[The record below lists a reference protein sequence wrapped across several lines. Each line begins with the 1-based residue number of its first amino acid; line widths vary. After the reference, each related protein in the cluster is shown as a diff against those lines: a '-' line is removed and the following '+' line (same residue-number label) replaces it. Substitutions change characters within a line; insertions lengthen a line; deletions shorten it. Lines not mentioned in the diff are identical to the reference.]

1 MPYTTQKLVTDTVL
15 KQYLNRKI
23 LLAIALSASLTQ
35 AHATKLVLPGTV
47 ISNGQKMIGSR
58 FMGYVKHVY
67 VKLGQKVKREQNLYE
82 MESAEFDILKSQADL
97 MLEQSQTVLEFW
109 KKRLRILNE
118 KRKRLKKKAKVK
130 NIMGDLDDLQA
141 QAENAQ
147 TMLESAQ
154 VMVKQAAIKAKQ
166 MASVYNYLKM
176 KAPADGVIVMK
187 NIKEGDMVMPGMLTI
202 MMVDTED
209 LTIDV
214 TIPASSLKIV
224 HVGQKVDVV
233 IDALDFRTTGIVDA
247 IIPDANPMTH
257 KIKMRVKFDKKD
269 SNVFPGMYAK
279 IIVDSQSDVRS
290 NDTTSEETSS
300 KKRKFHPLKLD

>member
-1 MPYTTQKLVTDTVL
+1 MTKSRY
-15 KQYLNRKI
+15 RMKI
-23 LLAIALSASLTQ
+23 KSKIVITALLATSLM
-35 AHATKLVLPGTV
+35 HATELVLPGTV

-58 FMGYVKHVY
+58 FMGYIKHVY
-67 VKLGQKVKREQNLYE
+67 VRLGEKVKREQDLYE

-109 KKRLRILNE
+109 KKRLHILNE
-118 KRKRLKKKAKVK
+118 KRKRLKEKS
-130 NIMGDLDDLQA
+130 NTNGMFGDLDDLEA

-147 TMLESAQ
+147 TMLEAAQ

-176 KAPADGVIVMK
+176 KAPSDGVIVMK

-209 LTIDV
+209 LAIDLS
-214 TIPASSLKIV
+214 IPASSLKIV
-224 HVGQKVDVV
+224 RVDQKVDIV
-233 IDALDFRTTGIVDA
+233 IDALGFRTTGIVEA

-257 KIKMRVKFDKKD
+257 KIKMRVTFDKKGA
-269 SNVFPGMYAK
+269 NIFPGMYAK
-279 IIVDSQSDVRS
+279 IIVDTQQEFPA
-290 NDTTSEETSS
+290 TETDPS
-300 KKRKFHPLKLD
+300 KSREKRTFHPLKLD

>member
-1 MPYTTQKLVTDTVL
+1 MRYGTRLIL
-15 KQYLNRKI
+15 SA
-23 LLAIALSASLTQ
+23 LLASSLLQ
-35 AHATKLVLPGTV
+35 ATELVLPGTV

-67 VKLGQKVKREQNLYE
+67 VRLGQKVKREQDLYE

-109 KKRLRILNE
+109 KKRLHILNK
-118 KRKRLKKKAKVK
+118 KRKRLKQKSGTT
-130 NIMGDLDDLQA
+130 NIMGDLDDLEA

-147 TMLESAQ
+147 TMLEAAQ

-209 LTIDV
+209 LAIDLS
-214 TIPASSLKIV
+214 IPASSLKIV
-224 HVGQKVDVV
+224 HVGQKVDVI

-257 KIKMRVKFDKKD
+257 KIKMRVTFEKRGA
-269 SNVFPGMYAK
+269 NIYPGMYAK
-279 IIVDSQSDVRS
+279 IVV
-290 NDTTSEETSS
+290 NTEEEIPPTLKKADGES
-300 KKRKFHPLKLD
+300 KSGKKMTFHPLKLD